1 MPGDAP
7 DHTHHRQP
15 EPTRAP
21 AAAATELAPA
31 TTARL
36 PGDLPAPRAAAVVR
50 DRKMRRLLRWELLL
64 VLAVFPL
71 PSVLAA
77 LISAADYLVDGTASQ
92 HASDVVPHSAVLTA
106 VLGVALELST
116 LAAAAL
122 VLYLLARSQEGASS
136 IGLDRTR
143 PKVDAGYTM
152 IVFLVGFVASFFVGG
167 LIEGAAGLK
176 AFPVHDSRS
185 LAMLPVLL
193 AGALVAGPVE
203 EIVVLGYLVRRLEQ
217 LGVRPG
223 WVVVIGTA
231 VRVSYHLYY
240 GPGVIAI
247 TIWAAVSILIYQRIR
262 RLAPF
267 IVVHSLWDVSIF
279 LGAALSW
286 WVVGVEALVLVPL
299 SVVAYLLWHPRRPAW
314 PQPAG
319 WGPPR

>member
-1 MPGDAP
+1 
-7 DHTHHRQP
+7 
-15 EPTRAP
+15 
-21 AAAATELAPA
+21 
-31 TTARL
+31 
-36 PGDLPAPRAAAVVR
+36 
-50 DRKMRRLLRWELLL
+50 MRRLLRWELLL

-77 LISAADYLVDGTASQ
+77 LISAADYLVNGTAS
-92 HASDVVPHSAVLTA
+92 HYASNVVPHSPVLTG

-122 VLYLLARSQEGASS
+122 VLYLLARNQEGSSS
-136 IGLDRTR
+136 IGLDRTQ

-152 IVFLVGFVASFFVGG
+152 VVFLVGFVASFFIGG
-167 LIEGAAGLK
+167 LIEGAAGIK
-176 AFPVHDSRS
+176 AFPVHDSHN

-231 VRVSYHLYY
+231 VRASYHLYY

-247 TIWAAVSILIYQRIR
+247 VIWAAVSILIYQRIR

-267 IVVHSLWDVSIF
+267 IVVHSLWDLSIF

-286 WVVGVEALVLVPL
+286 WVVGVEVLVLLPL
-299 SVVAYLLWHPRRPAW
+299 SVVAYVLWHPRRPTR
-314 PQPAG
+314 PRPAG
-319 WGPPR
+319 WGPPC